1 MDRRL
6 HNSPNPGPNFVKNEL
21 DKFDFQGRVN
31 FINGDSKKTVPNFF
45 KENPNLFFDL
55 ITIDGDHSL
64 KGALRDI
71 KNVLPRLKIGG
82 AIIFDDISSMNIC
95 I

>member
-1 MDRRL
+1 MEI
-6 HNSPNPGPNFVKNEL
+6 PK
-21 DKFDFQGRVN
+21 KQFQ
-31 FINGDSKKTVPNFF
+31 IFF

-82 AIIFDDISSMNIC
+82 AIIFDDISSHEHMYLKKLWTKEIKNKKIFIPMNLLIQA
-95 I
+95 